1 MKYKNIVQGKFINR
15 PNRFIANVEIDGE
28 VETVHVKNT
37 GRCKEL
43 LVSGATVYLEKVSES
58 SRKTKYDLV
67 AVIKERK
74 NEKPLLI
81 NMDSQAPNAAAAEWI
96 KGIVSKLDDSTEYA
110 VRTEVKYGNSRFDL
124 CVEHSVTGGQTEKT
138 FIEVKGVTLEENG
151 VALFPDAPTE
161 RGIKHIR
168 ELEKCVKEGNEAYIL
183 FVIQMKGMT
192 EFRPNEQTHKEF
204 ADALRHAAKAG
215 VKIIARDCIVTPD
228 SMEIDEKI
236 EVVIKE

>member
-124 CVEHSVTGGQTEKT
+124 CVEHSVAGETKKT

-192 EFRPNEQTHKEF
+192 EFRPNERTHKEF
-204 ADALRHAAKAG
+204 ADALRNAAKAG